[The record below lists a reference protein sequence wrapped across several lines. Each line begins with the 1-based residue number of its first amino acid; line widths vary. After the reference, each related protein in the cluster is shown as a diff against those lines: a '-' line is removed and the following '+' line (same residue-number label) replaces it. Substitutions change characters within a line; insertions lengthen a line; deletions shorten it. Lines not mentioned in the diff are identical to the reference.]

1 MRHGVG
7 IEGLGTR
14 AGAQATSGCGFAA
27 CPSLAQI
34 PSTAPVSSGTVVLNR
49 GGCIPQGTFC
59 NIWRLFWL
67 PPLGLREE
75 GRYATG
81 IWDAGKHP
89 PMHGTVSPSKSYP
102 APNVRRPK
110 TEKPCLR
117 VKPPHAMSSSAAPA
131 FQAAP
136 RPHATGPGRDTPH
149 RSLPVPLLAQ
159 PSALP
164 STYLKL
170 TSLHLLP
177 PAGTLPRC
185 PRRGGTASPIS
196 PAAAEVAKGE
206 TEGSQS
212 RHPLRRPGSQAV
224 ELAPPRGQGP
234 SHQEGRISTPPPTPT
249 LGWTPGGK
257 PRTDLGQPP
266 EGS

>member
-1 MRHGVG
+1 MG

-136 RPHATGPGRDTPH
+136 PPNPPCYGAGPGHSAPFSAG
-149 RSLPVPLLAQ
+149 SLAGATLRA
-159 PSALP
+159 A
-164 STYLKL
+164 
-170 TSLHLLP
+170 LHLPKAHVPP
-177 PAGTLPRC
+177 PASTCRDPPPLPQKRRHGL
-185 PRRGGTASPIS
+185 PYLTRRRGS
-196 PAAAEVAKGE
+196 GE
-206 TEGSQS
+206 
-212 RHPLRRPGSQAV
+212 RRDRRVSEQA
-224 ELAPPRGQGP
+224 P
-234 SHQEGRISTPPPTPT
+234 S
-249 LGWTPGGK
+249 
-257 PRTDLGQPP
+257 
-266 EGS
+266 